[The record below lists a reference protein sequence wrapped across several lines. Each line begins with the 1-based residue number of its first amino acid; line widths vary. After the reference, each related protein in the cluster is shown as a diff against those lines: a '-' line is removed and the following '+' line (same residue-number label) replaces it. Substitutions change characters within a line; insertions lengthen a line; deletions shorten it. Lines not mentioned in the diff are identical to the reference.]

1 MTEIQKEKLEQYFK
15 PIYIIVFEIFVE
27 GELFPRLWRW
37 PLYNKQTNYKEA
49 MQYWDTDDT
58 VKQIRGLNENKA
70 LQESGMSANSGR
82 GERLLHETHRIAR
95 RKASNLYTAQVFL
108 SVARPV
114 QHKRVENK
122 EQSIL
127 AEIPSVLHLRK
138 AFQNHRPHHASPR
151 EP

>member
-58 VKQIRGLNENKA
+58 VKQIIRKSMY
-70 LQESGMSANSGR
+70 SGKETVIK
-82 GERLLHETHRIAR
+82 ER
-95 RKASNLYTAQVFL
+95 
-108 SVARPV
+108 
-114 QHKRVENK
+114 
-122 EQSIL
+122 
-127 AEIPSVLHLRK
+127 
-138 AFQNHRPHHASPR
+138 
-151 EP
+151 